1 LAFARKSRHNIK
13 AQRIGRAKHLGRG
26 GFPLAKPRRFQTAN
40 QGRITHW
47 RSLHLAKIHLILV
60 IHAHQPVGNFDS
72 VIENVYQHSY
82 LPFLDHLSQHP
93 SVRIGLHYSGFLL
106 EWIEAHHP
114 EFLEKL
120 SAMSERGQIEILGG
134 GFYEP
139 ILISIPR
146 EDQQEQIRR
155 LSDYIKDRFKRAPSG
170 AWLAER
176 VWEPQLPAALEAAKV
191 DYTLLDDVHFTS
203 AGIESEDLFGY
214 YIAEDRG
221 AKVKVI
227 PGLKSLRYLV
237 PFRDVEETISFL
249 RSAAEKH
256 PGGMAAMGDDNEK
269 FGAWPGTYDH
279 CYRDGWV
286 ERFFSALERNQDWLA
301 ITPPGEYLRDHAP
314 LGRADLP
321 TASYTELMEWVLP
334 TPARK
339 QLHAVQEEFC
349 ARPDVLRFLRGGI
362 WRGFLSKYPEV
373 NLLHKKMLHVSRKIA
388 AASSKSKPSA
398 AARRKV
404 NEAHTHL
411 LRAQCN
417 DAYWHGVFGGLYSP
431 HLRTELWRNLI
442 RAEVI
447 LDARGKPQTKSITS
461 ESRDFDLD
469 GVDEV
474 CANGKNFAAI
484 LKPSDGATIAALD
497 FRPSAVALINSLQR
511 RPEAYHSRLAEAARS
526 AAGGADGGVASIH
539 DIVRVKEPG
548 LEQRLR
554 YDRWPRNSFR
564 LLLFSQGKSFA
575 EYEALKLEE
584 SATFAAGEYKVTNS
598 ERGNS
603 DRGNVA
609 LEMESPLEWNSN
621 SSAGSAIRLAVKK
634 EFQFEESGEEFSVS
648 CAVTLRAAADPI
660 SAANSAA
667 ANAIPAARLIS
678 GANSASGAVRMVA
691 GVEIVLNFLA
701 PNEAD
706 RYFEFQRDAKPE
718 RQRLAWGDEI
728 SAASLR
734 VVDEWQ
740 NVAAVIDAPANSNS
754 APAIANSASASA
766 NSAGIASSVA
776 GGGTKF
782 WIVPIET
789 VSESEDGFERVYQG
803 SQILAFC
810 PVELAPGGEWR
821 GVWRLKVAKSHP

>member
-1 LAFARKSRHNIK
+1 
-13 AQRIGRAKHLGRG
+13 
-26 GFPLAKPRRFQTAN
+26 
-40 QGRITHW
+40 
-47 RSLHLAKIHLILV
+47 LAKIHLILI

-72 VIENVYQHSY
+72 VIEDVYQHSY

-93 SVRIGLHYSGFLL
+93 SMRIGLHYSGCLL
-106 EWIEAHHP
+106 EWLEAHHP

-120 SAMSERGQIEILGG
+120 ALISGRGQIEILGG

-139 ILISIPR
+139 ILIAIPPQ
-146 EDQQEQIRR
+146 DQQEQIRR
-155 LSDYIKDRFKRAPSG
+155 MSDYIQKRFKRAPAG

-203 AGIESEDLFGY
+203 AGIEAEDLFGY

-221 AKVKVI
+221 AKAKVI

-249 RSAAEKH
+249 RAAAEKH

-269 FGAWPGTYDH
+269 FGAWPGTFDH
-279 CYRDGWV
+279 CYRNGWV
-286 ERFFSALERNQDWLA
+286 ERFFSTLERNQDWLA
-301 ITPPGEYLRDHAP
+301 VTPPGEYLRDHAP

-339 QLHAVQEEFC
+339 QLHAVQEEFS

-373 NLLHKKMLHVSRKIA
+373 NLLHKRMLDVSRKVG
-388 AASSKSKPSA
+388 AASRKPKLSA
-398 AARRKV
+398 PALRKI
-404 NEAHTHL
+404 NDAHTHL

-431 HLRTELWRNLI
+431 HLRTELWRDLI
-442 RAEVI
+442 RAEI
-447 LDARGKPQTKSITS
+447 LLDARGKAKSKNITS
-461 ESRDFDLD
+461 ESHDFDLD
-469 GVDEV
+469 GLDEM
-474 CANGKNFAAI
+474 CTKGKNFAAI

-511 RPEAYHSRLAEAARS
+511 RPEAYHAQLAES
-526 AAGGADGGVASIH
+526 AHSAGGAGGSVASIH
-539 DIVRVKEPG
+539 DIVRVKEAG

-564 LLLFSQGKSFA
+564 LLLFPQSKSFA
-575 EYEALKLEE
+575 DYDAIKLDE
-584 SATFAAGEYKVTNS
+584 SAAFAAGAFKVTDS
-598 ERGNS
+598 T
-603 DRGNVA
+603 RGNVA
-609 LEMESPLEWNSN
+609 LEMESPLEWNAN
-621 SSAGSAIRLAVKK
+621 SSAASAIRISAKK
-634 EFQFEESGEEFSVS
+634 EFQFEESGEEFAAN
-648 CAVTLRAAADPI
+648 CAVTLRAAA
-660 SAANSAA
+660 NS
-667 ANAIPAARLIS
+667 N
-678 GANSASGAVRMVA
+678 SGAVRMLA
-691 GVEIVLNFLA
+691 GVEIILNFLA
-701 PNEAD
+701 PNEPD
-706 RYFEFQRDAKPE
+706 RYFEFSRGVKPE
-718 RQRLAWGDEI
+718 RQRLAWGGEI
-728 SAASLR
+728 SAPSLR

-740 NVAAVIDAPANSNS
+740 NVAAVINAPG
-754 APAIANSASASA
+754 IANSA
-766 NSAGIASSVA
+766 GSVA
-776 GGGTKF
+776 AAKF
-782 WIVPIET
+782 WIAPIDT

-821 GVWRLKVAKSHP
+821 GVWRLSVAKSHP

>member
-1 LAFARKSRHNIK
+1 
-13 AQRIGRAKHLGRG
+13 
-26 GFPLAKPRRFQTAN
+26 
-40 QGRITHW
+40 
-47 RSLHLAKIHLILV
+47 LAKIHLILV

-82 LPFLDHLSQHP
+82 LPFLEHLSQHP

-114 EFLEKL
+114 EFLDKL
-120 SAMSERGQIEILGG
+120 SLMSERGQIEILGG

-139 ILISIPR
+139 ILISIPPR
-146 EDQQEQIRR
+146 DQQEQIRR
-155 LSDYIKDRFKRAPSG
+155 LSDYIKNRFKLSPSG

-176 VWEPQLPAALEAAKV
+176 VWEPQLPAALETAKV

-221 AKVKVI
+221 AKVKLI

-286 ERFFSALERNQDWLA
+286 ARFFSALERNQDWLA
-301 ITPPGEYLRDHAP
+301 VTPPGEYLRDHAP

-321 TASYTELMEWVLP
+321 AASYTELMEWVLP

-339 QLHAVQEEFC
+339 QLHAVQEEFST
-349 ARPDVLRFLRGGI
+349 RLDVLRFLRGGI

-373 NLLHKKMLHVSRKIA
+373 NLLHKKMLDVSRKIA
-388 AASSKSKPSA
+388 AAGSKSRLSA
-398 AARRKV
+398 PARAKV

-431 HLRTELWRNLI
+431 HLRTELWRDLI
-442 RAEVI
+442 RAEV
-447 LDARGKPQTKSITS
+447 LLSALGKSQSKSIVC

-469 GVDEV
+469 GVNEI

-497 FRPSAVALINSLQR
+497 FRPSAAALINSLQR
-511 RPEAYHSRLAEAARS
+511 RQEAYHSRLAEAARNEDAS
-526 AAGGADGGVASIH
+526 GGGVASIH

-554 YDRWPRNSFR
+554 YDRWARNSFR
-564 LLLFSQGKSFA
+564 LLLFPQGKSWTD
-575 EYEALKLEE
+575 YETINLEE
-584 SATFAAGEYKVTNS
+584 SAAFAAGEFKVTNS
-598 ERGNS
+598 ERGDS
-603 DRGNVA
+603 GRGNGA
-609 LEMESPLEWNSN
+609 LEMESALEWNVN
-621 SSAGSAIRLAVKK
+621 SVAGSAIRVAAKK

-648 CAVTLRAAADPI
+648 CAVTLRAAANSIADAKIIPGANSI
-660 SAANSAA
+660 SAAK
-667 ANAIPAARLIS
+667 LIS
-678 GANSASGAVRMVA
+678 GANSNSGAVRMFA
-691 GVEIVLNFLA
+691 GIEIVLNFLA

-706 RYFEFQRDAKPE
+706 RYFEFQRGAKPE
-718 RQRLAWGDEI
+718 RQRLAWGGER
-728 SAASLR
+728 SAPTLR

-740 NVAAVIDAPANSNS
+740 NVAAVIDAPVIATSNFTSANS
-754 APAIANSASASA
+754 APAIVNSAAVA
-766 NSAGIASSVA
+766 NSAGGAA
-776 GGGTKF
+776 KF
-782 WIVPIET
+782 WVAPIET

>member
-1 LAFARKSRHNIK
+1 M
-13 AQRIGRAKHLGRG
+13 
-26 GFPLAKPRRFQTAN
+26 
-40 QGRITHW
+40 
-47 RSLHLAKIHLILV
+47 AKIHLILV

-82 LPFLDHLSQHP
+82 LPFLDHLSLHP

-106 EWIEAHHP
+106 EWMEAHHP

-120 SAMSERGQIEILGG
+120 SVMSERGQIEMLGG

-146 EDQQEQIRR
+146 KDQQEQIRR
-155 LSDYIKDRFKRAPSG
+155 LSEYIKNHFKRAPAG

-286 ERFFSALERNQDWLA
+286 ERFFTALERNQDWLSV
-301 ITPPGEYLRDHAP
+301 TPPGEYLRDHAP

-321 TASYTELMEWVLP
+321 AASYTELMEWVLP

-339 QLHAVQEEFC
+339 QLHAVQEEFS

-362 WRGFLSKYPEV
+362 WRGFFSKYPEV
-373 NLLHKKMLHVSRKIA
+373 NLLHKKMLDVSRKIA
-388 AASSKSKPSA
+388 AARVASKGKLSVS
-398 AARRKV
+398 ARRKLSA
-404 NEAHTHL
+404 AHTHL

-431 HLRTELWRNLI
+431 HLRTELWRGLI
-442 RAEVI
+442 RAEVL
-447 LDARGKPQTKSITS
+447 LDACGKPQTKSITC
-461 ESRDFDLD
+461 ESRDFDAD
-469 GVDEV
+469 GVNEV

-484 LKPSDGATIAALD
+484 LKPSGGATIAALD

-511 RPEAYHSRLAEAARS
+511 RPEAYHSRLAEAAQS
-526 AAGGADGGVASIH
+526 AGATGGGVASIH
-539 DIVRVKEPG
+539 DIVRVKEAG

-564 LLLFSQGKSFA
+564 LLFFPQGKSFA
-575 EYEALKLEE
+575 DYETIKLDE
-584 SATFAAGEYKVTNS
+584 SAAFAAGEFKVMNS
-598 ERGNS
+598 V
-603 DRGNVA
+603 RGNVA
-609 LEMESPLEWNSN
+609 LELESALEWNAN
-621 SSAGSAIRLAVKK
+621 SAASAKRVAAKK
-634 EFQFEESGEEFSVS
+634 EFQFEESGDEFSVS
-648 CAVTLRAAADPI
+648 CAVTLGAA
-660 SAANSAA
+660 
-667 ANAIPAARLIS
+667 
-678 GANSASGAVRMVA
+678 GGAVRMLA
-691 GVEIVLNFLA
+691 GIEFILNFLA

-706 RYFEFQRDAKPE
+706 RYFEFARGAKPE
-718 RQRLAWGDEI
+718 RQRLAWGGEI
-728 SAASLR
+728 SAPSLR

-740 NVAAVIDAPANSNS
+740 NVAATLDAPVIDASANSNS
-754 APAIANSASASA
+754 AASA
-766 NSAGIASSVA
+766 NSAA
-776 GGGTKF
+776 GGAAKF
-782 WIVPIET
+782 WIAPIET

-803 SQILAFC
+803 SQILAFL
-810 PVELAPGGEWR
+810 PVQLAPGGEWR
-821 GVWRLKVAKSHP
+821 GVWRLAVRKSHP

>member
-1 LAFARKSRHNIK
+1 
-13 AQRIGRAKHLGRG
+13 
-26 GFPLAKPRRFQTAN
+26 
-40 QGRITHW
+40 
-47 RSLHLAKIHLILV
+47 LAKIHLILV

-82 LPFLDHLSQHP
+82 LPFLEHLSKHP

-106 EWIEAHHP
+106 EWMETHHP
-114 EFLEKL
+114 EFIEKL
-120 SAMSERGQIEILGG
+120 ALMSERGQIEILGG

-139 ILISIPR
+139 ILIAIPPR
-146 EDQQEQIRR
+146 DQQEQIRR
-155 LSDYIKDRFKRAPSG
+155 LSDYIKKRFKRTPSG

-176 VWEPQLPAALEAAKV
+176 VWEPQLPAALEAAKI
-191 DYTLLDDVHFTS
+191 DYTLLDDVHFAS
-203 AGIESEDLFGY
+203 AGIEPEDLFGY

-286 ERFFSALERNQDWLA
+286 ERFFSSLERNQDWLSV
-301 ITPPGEYLRDHAP
+301 TPPGEYLRRHAP

-321 TASYTELMEWVLP
+321 AASYTELMEWVLP
-334 TPARK
+334 TPARQ
-339 QLHAVQEEFC
+339 QLHAVQEEFS

-373 NLLHKKMLHVSRKIA
+373 NLLHKKMLDVSRQVA
-388 AASSKSKPSA
+388 AAADKSRLSA
-398 AARRKV
+398 SARRKL
-404 NEAHTHL
+404 NAAHTHL

-431 HLRTELWRNLI
+431 HLRTELWRDLI
-442 RAEVI
+442 RAEVL
-447 LDARGKPQTKSITS
+447 LDSRGKPQSKTITS
-461 ESRDFDLD
+461 ESRDFDMD
-469 GVDEV
+469 GIDEV

-484 LKPSDGATIAALD
+484 LKPTDGATIAALD

-511 RPEAYHSRLAEAARS
+511 RPEAYHSQLAEAAHS
-526 AAGGADGGVASIH
+526 AGGADGGVASIH

-564 LLLFSQGKSFA
+564 LLLFPQGKSWSD
-575 EYEALKLEE
+575 YEAVKLDE
-584 SATFAAGEYKVTNS
+584 SAAFAAGAFKVTNS
-598 ERGNS
+598 AH
-603 DRGNVA
+603 GNVA
-609 LEMESPLEWNSN
+609 LEVESQLEWNANLPAS
-621 SSAGSAIRLAVKK
+621 SAIRIAAKK
-634 EFQFEESGEEFSVS
+634 EFQFEESGDEFSVS
-648 CAVTLRAAADPI
+648 CAVTLRAAAN
-660 SAANSAA
+660 SVSVANPATGAA
-667 ANAIPAARLIS
+667 ANL
-678 GANSASGAVRMVA
+678 NSATSSTPPANPNPGAVRISV
-691 GVEIVLNFLA
+691 GVEIILNFLA
-701 PNEAD
+701 PNESD

-718 RQRLAWGDEI
+718 RQRLAWGGEI
-728 SAASLR
+728 SVGSLR
-734 VVDEWQ
+734 VIDEWQ
-740 NVAAVIDAPANSNS
+740 NVAATINAPVVANS
-754 APAIANSASASA
+754 APAIANPA
-766 NSAGIASSVA
+766 SVA
-776 GGGTKF
+776 KSAAADAAANF
-782 WIVPIET
+782 WIAPIET

-803 SQILAFC
+803 SQILALC

-821 GVWRLKVAKSHP
+821 GVWRLTVRKSHP